1 MGGGCSF
8 EMTNS
13 RNGVTCCYITVER
26 EKTGSNVY
34 YGVTLSMTIYISQQ
48 FLFRFE
54 VDTLEI
60 VLQELV
66 GVVDTFFLIE
76 S

>member
-1 MGGGCSF
+1 M
-8 EMTNS
+8 
-13 RNGVTCCYITVER
+13 
-26 EKTGSNVY
+26 
-34 YGVTLSMTIYISQQ
+34 LHISPQ
-48 FLFRFE
+48 LLVRFE

-76 S
+76 SDRTHQGVRAGEERRE

>member
-1 MGGGCSF
+1 
-8 EMTNS
+8 
-13 RNGVTCCYITVER
+13 
-26 EKTGSNVY
+26 
-34 YGVTLSMTIYISQQ
+34 MTIYISQQ

-76 S
+76 SDRTHQGVRRGEERRGGSEGCC